1 MDRVKD
7 RTSWKEEEEQMSSDM
22 RNPEQDSTAKTRRL
36 SEYPAS
42 TESMMERIVSRDN
55 VLRAW
60 RQVRRNH
67 GACGVDGM
75 TCEEFPTYAR
85 KNWAT
90 IRQALLDGKYQPS
103 PVRRVEIPKPKGA
116 GVRLLGI
123 PTVVDRVIQ
132 QAIAQVLT
140 PIFDPGFSESSY
152 GFRPGRSAHDAVKR
166 VREHISAGYST
177 AIEVDLAKYFD
188 EVNHDVLMVRVARK
202 VRDKRVLKL
211 IGSYLRSGVVVEEVI
226 EETSKGVPQGGP
238 LSPLLANILLDDF
251 DKELERRGHKFARYA
266 DDFVILVKSPRAGER
281 VKQSVTRFLE
291 KKLKLKINREKSKA
305 GKANKC
311 KFLGFTFPGKTIRWT
326 TEALE
331 DFKKRIRE
339 LTGRSSGVSMDHRVA
354 KLNEYLRGWFGY
366 FGISQHWTPIEQLDR
381 WIRRRLRMCLW
392 KQWRFVR
399 TKVRELATLGANV
412 KDIIRLSFN
421 GRGPWWCSDA
431 REVQFA
437 LNNNYFHKQLG
448 LVSIRELWIQ
458 LHYPT

>member
-1 MDRVKD
+1 MTKD
-7 RTSWKEEEEQMSSDM
+7 RTRRNEDEEQMISDM
-22 RNPEQDSTAKTRRL
+22 HNPDKDSTEKTGR
-36 SEYPAS
+36 AS
-42 TESMMERIVSRDN
+42 VTPTLTDEMMERVVAKDN

-67 GACGVDGM
+67 GAPGVDGM

-85 KNWAT
+85 NNWQQIA
-90 IRQALLDGKYQPS
+90 QALLNGKYHPS
-103 PVRRVEIPKPKGA
+103 PVRRVEIPKPHGT

-123 PTVVDRVIQ
+123 PTVIDRVIQ

-140 PIFDPGFSESSY
+140 PIFDPEFSESSF
-152 GFRPGRSAHDAVKR
+152 GFRPGRSAHDGVRK
-166 VREHISAGYST
+166 VREHISAGYGT

-211 IGSYLRSGVVVEEVI
+211 IGSYLRSGVLVKGVT

-266 DDFVILVKSPRAGER
+266 DDFVILVKSSRAGER
-281 VKQSVTRFLE
+281 VKLSVARFLE
-291 KKLKLKINREKSKA
+291 RKLKLKINREKSKA

-331 DFKKRIRE
+331 DFKHRVRE
-339 LTGRSSGVSMDHRVA
+339 LTGRSAGISMQFRIA
-354 KLNEYLRGWFGY
+354 KLNEYVRGWLGY
-366 FGISQHWTPIEQLDR
+366 FGISQFWTPIEELDS

-399 TKVRELATLGANV
+399 TKVRELEKLGANV
-412 KDIIRLSFN
+412 KDIIRLAFKN
-421 GRGPWWCSDA
+421 HGPWWCSDT

-437 LNNNYFHKQLG
+437 LDNNYFHKQLG

-458 LHYPT
+458 MHYPS